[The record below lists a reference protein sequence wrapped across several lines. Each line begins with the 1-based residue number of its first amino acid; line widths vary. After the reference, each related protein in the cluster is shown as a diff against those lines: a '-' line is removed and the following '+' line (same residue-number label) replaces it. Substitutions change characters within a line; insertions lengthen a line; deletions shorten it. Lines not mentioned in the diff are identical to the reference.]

1 MNDKGQTYISITNS
15 LKLFQSQIKETHPYA
30 IKMGF
35 NAIDI
40 LTGGFFP
47 GELCVVGARPL
58 MGKTGFVL
66 SCISNMLFEGLP
78 VALFSASDYLSEN
91 FMARLVCAIK
101 DEERP
106 YDETQRHVFLQEA
119 HLDEVPLFW
128 KCSYTSLI

>member
-1 MNDKGQTYISITNS
+1 MIETNIVSFISISDAVNIVYKNISTTSNNFMSGIDTLDLLTNGW
-15 LKLFQSQIKETHPYA
+15 L
-30 IKMGF
+30 
-35 NAIDI
+35 
-40 LTGGFFP
+40 P

-106 YDETQRHVFLQEA
+106 YDETQRYVFLQDA

-128 KCSYTSLI
+128 NCSHTSLL

>member
-1 MNDKGQTYISITNS
+1 MIETNIVSFISISDAVNIVYKNISTTSNNFMSGIDTLDLLTNGW
-15 LKLFQSQIKETHPYA
+15 L
-30 IKMGF
+30 
-35 NAIDI
+35 
-40 LTGGFFP
+40 P

-106 YDETQRHVFLQEA
+106 YDETQRYVFLQEA

-128 KCSYTSLI
+128 ICSHTSLL

>member
-1 MNDKGQTYISITNS
+1 MIETNIVSFISISDAVNIVYKNISTTSNNFMSGIDTLDLLTNGW
-15 LKLFQSQIKETHPYA
+15 L
-30 IKMGF
+30 
-35 NAIDI
+35 
-40 LTGGFFP
+40 P

-106 YDETQRHVFLQEA
+106 YDETQRYVFLQEA

-128 KCSYTSLI
+128 NCSHTSLL